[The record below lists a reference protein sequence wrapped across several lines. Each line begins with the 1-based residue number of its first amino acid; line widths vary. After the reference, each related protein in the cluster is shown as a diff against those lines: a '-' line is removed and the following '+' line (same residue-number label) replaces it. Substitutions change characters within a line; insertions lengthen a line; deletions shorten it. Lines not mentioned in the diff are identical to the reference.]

1 MVSHMKRLIYG
12 TEDKNEDVP
21 GNLLEDGEPISAV
34 LIPSDVLSDRE
45 KPGEIEIEE
54 GMENNPLEDAEKIDP
69 SEYLVK
75 RWDDGK
81 AKRIYSEMIGSL
93 QDDWKDVDSIDVY
106 GDGKIYADDEKI
118 KGDFTITHGST
129 VLIKDVQD
137 IAERTDQE
145 IEKEYFHCLHCGR
158 EIRSYKAI
166 EMALPD
172 DWVVD
177 PDETDKDSYMERRDD
192 GSVVLKGVCPDCAED
207 ESSEDQN
214 SSSG

>member
-1 MVSHMKRLIYG
+1 MKRLYYG

-21 GNLLEDGEPISAV
+21 GNLLEDGEQITAV
-34 LIPSDVLSDRE
+34 LIPSEELSDRE

-54 GMENNPLEDAEKIDP
+54 SMEDDPIENAEKIDP

-81 AKRIYSEMIGSL
+81 AKRIYSEMIGTL
-93 QDDWKDVDSIDVY
+93 QDDWKDVDSIEVY

-137 IAERTDQE
+137 IAERTDRE
-145 IEKEYFHCLHCGR
+145 IEREYFHCIHCGK
-158 EIRSYKAI
+158 EIRSYRAI
-166 EMALPD
+166 EEALPD

-177 PDETDKDSYMERRDD
+177 PDGTDRNNYIDRKDD
-192 GSVVLKGVCPDCAED
+192 GSVVIKGVCPECSEKED
-207 ESSEDQN
+207 ED
-214 SSSG
+214 